1 MIRTEFLLFPL
12 FCCVMALMIFGY
24 PLQFLTLFEIPVFF
38 YLLLLVPFLVIDPK
52 ENSIKKVD
60 LTTFIILINLVL
72 MLFLHYEDFY
82 KIISFRDASQNICMF
97 FYILGFYFFSSN
109 NIKFLKNNHFNSLV
123 SKLIIICFLS
133 YLIHFF
139 FNELSIN
146 INSKNINL
154 FFITTIFS
162 SLIIFLFIKI
172 IKNFINENYLTKFLV
187 PFYFFLIFCLIF
199 LLQSRGIYI
208 VVILLLLILFFL
220 YFKVIYYLPHLF
232 TLFLVSIFLL
242 SYFNFSGR
250 LDINLSLTNLYNHF
264 LTIFGVYNSDF
275 KGSLGGLTQRY
286 EWWIENFRLSSMSLE
301 YILIG
306 RGYGFPLTDDLALAR
321 VPIREVHNSF
331 LSVYFRFGLF
341 GIFLLLI
348 IFWRLFFTWKRAIFL
363 IRKKSEFSL
372 FYFLFVAYTVV
383 VIISSIAQDAFE
395 KIYYAIPFYFI
406 FGITSRLIN
415 NEYPDYS

>member
-12 FCCVMALMIFGY
+12 FCCVLVLMIFGY

-52 ENSIKKVD
+52 ENSIKKLD

-109 NIKFLKNNHFNSLV
+109 NITFLKNIHFNSLV

-162 SLIIFLFIKI
+162 SLIIFLSIKI

-208 VVILLLLILFFL
+208 FIFILLLILFFL
-220 YFKVIYYLPHLF
+220 YFKAIYYLPHLF
-232 TLFLVSIFLL
+232 ILFFVSIFLL
-242 SYFNFSGR
+242 SYFNLSGR

-264 LTIFGVYNSDF
+264 LTIFGVYSADF
-275 KGSLGGLTQRY
+275 KSQIGGLSQRY
-286 EWWIENFRLSSMSLE
+286 EWWYENFRLSSISLE

-306 RGYGFPLTDDLALAR
+306 RGYGFPLTDDFIKGL

-348 IFWRLFFTWKRAIFL
+348 IFWRLFFLWKRAIFL

-372 FYFLFVAYTVV
+372 FYFLFVAYTVL
-383 VIISSIAQDAFE
+383 VIITSIAQDAFE

-406 FGITSRLIN
+406 FGIASRLIN